1 MFSGKRDRNF
11 PHANVRR
18 YSISFHYMTHISY
31 TKASI
36 SEPADFL
43 GPTEAA
49 TYLRIGRKTVYHW
62 IHQGYFPHHRMGKLI
77 KIRRSDLDAFLAKTR
92 VYDEAER
99 ARSMSS
105 ATLSIDQGRPL

>member
-1 MFSGKRDRNF
+1 
-11 PHANVRR
+11 
-18 YSISFHYMTHISY
+18 MTHIPY

-36 SEPADFL
+36 TEPAEFL

-77 KIRRSDLDAFLAKTR
+77 KIRVSDLRAFLEKTR
-92 VYDEAER
+92 R
-99 ARSMSS
+99 ADGLQPHRS
-105 ATLSIDQGRPL
+105 LSVPELPLQS